1 MSSSQDHG
9 KRQRAS
15 SKRVSELSPDMLA
28 KLGAIPAQPAIRK
41 SSLTEQAYQKIKVR
55 ILTAQ
60 YEPGR
65 FLQENAICEE
75 LEMGRTPV
83 HQALQRLMQEDL
95 LEVIPRKGVLIRL
108 DSLDE
113 ILLALE
119 VRGVLEPYCASKAA
133 TRLSKAQL
141 KEMDAIQAET
151 IAAVR
156 RQSKPDLLL
165 LDRRFHSLIASGA
178 GNPMIADFLRPVHE
192 RLTRLWFQPRWAP
205 SDFSQTE
212 GEHDAIIAAIKRQDA
227 DGAMT
232 AMREHITSL
241 HGRLI
246 SAGGS

>member
-1 MSSSQDHG
+1 MNASHDNG

-15 SKRVSELSPDMLA
+15 SRKGLHPSPDVLA

-41 SSLTEQAYQKIKVR
+41 TSLTEQAYQKIKAR
-55 ILTAQ
+55 ILTAH

-95 LEVIPRKGVLIRL
+95 LQVIPRKGILIRL
-108 DSLDE
+108 ESLDE

-119 VRGVLEPYCASKAA
+119 VRRILKPYCASKAA
-133 TRLSKAQL
+133 TRLSQVQL
-141 KEMDAIQAET
+141 AELDEIQAET
-151 IAAVR
+151 IAAVE
-156 RQSKPDLLL
+156 RQSKADLLL
-165 LDRRFHSLIASGA
+165 LDRRFHSFIASAA

-205 SDFSQTE
+205 SDFSQTG
-212 GEHDAIIAAIKRQDA
+212 GEHEAIISAIKSRDA
-227 DGAMT
+227 EGAMT
-232 AMREHITSL
+232 AMRDHITSL
-241 HGRLI
+241 HERLL
-246 SAGGS
+246 SSGGS